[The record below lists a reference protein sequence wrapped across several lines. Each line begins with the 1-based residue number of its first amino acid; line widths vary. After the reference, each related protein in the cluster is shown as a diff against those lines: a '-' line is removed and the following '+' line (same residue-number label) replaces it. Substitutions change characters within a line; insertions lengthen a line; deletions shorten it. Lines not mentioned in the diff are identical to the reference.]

1 MNDLNAY
8 TEIRVMLS
16 SDTVIIPY
24 RAVKNSER
32 EVFPYRNL
40 IEQPDDIDHIPELE
54 GEPFMKKCVARL
66 NSPEGLFETFRVIH
80 SIDHNEVGTRQWMC
94 LGFFFR
100 DRQLFTRFD
109 NCMMFAG
116 NLLQRIQKDA
126 ISLYEPPLVEL
137 QHAYLK
143 MEKIKGWVIN
153 IYVSGVGSSEEHARE
168 NLGSTLTAFD
178 TFFLKGV

>member
-1 MNDLNAY
+1 MNDLDAY
-8 TEIRVMLS
+8 KEIRVVLRS
-16 SDTVIIPY
+16 NTAIIPY
-24 RAVKNSER
+24 RVVKDSEG

-40 IEQPDDIDHIPELE
+40 IEQPDDIEHIPELE
-54 GEPFMKKCVARL
+54 GEPYMKQCVSRL

-80 SIDHNEVGTRQWMC
+80 SIDHNENGTRQWMC

-100 DRQLFTRFD
+100 DRQLFSRFD

-116 NLLQRIQKDA
+116 NLLQRIQQDA
-126 ISLYEPPLVEL
+126 ISLYEPPLLEL
-137 QHAYLK
+137 QRAYLK
-143 MEKIKGWVIN
+143 MEEINGWVID

-178 TFFLKGV
+178 TIFLKGV